1 MQLTLPLRGRVTVT
15 NDKIL
20 AFKREI
26 RVLEATSSVYE
37 SDTFLI
43 PGDVSGTQPV
53 ILTITVYG
61 CVVINS
67 GRGGAH
73 LCPRIDSC
81 RPALGPVVQHWV
93 PLSQP
98 WVVRSSMSYAVRS
111 RMGWD
116 TE

>member
-1 MQLTLPLRGRVTVT
+1 MT

-26 RVLEATSSVYE
+26 RVLEAMSSVYE

-67 GRGGAH
+67 GRDGAH

-81 RPALGPVVQHWV
+81 RPALGPIVPALGSQKQHELCSEIQNGLGYRV
-93 PLSQP
+93 RPSLKKGSQ
-98 WVVRSSMSYAVRS
+98 R
-111 RMGWD
+111 RMRM
-116 TE
+116 TI